1 MSWKMRNTRKLPM
14 QPMALEVAREEM
26 ERPDE
31 LKREQ
36 DRLEEKRE
44 NEERGVDK
52 WVNYDVS
59 PEEEIPDELYL
70 NDKLP
75 VALERQRLIM
85 TLTVPKL
92 KQKMTSN
99 VKAASKVHRQHKGNQ
114 PDGEDVDK
122 NDGGRVG

>member
-1 MSWKMRNTRKLPM
+1 M
-14 QPMALEVAREEM
+14 
-26 ERPDE
+26 
-31 LKREQ
+31 
-36 DRLEEKRE
+36 
-44 NEERGVDK
+44 
-52 WVNYDVS
+52 NYDVS
-59 PEEEIPDELYL
+59 PEEEILDELYL

-75 VALERQRLIM
+75 VALDRQRLIM

-99 VKAASKVHRQHKGNQ
+99 LKAASKVHREHKGNQ